1 MRFSAFLVIS
11 IFSIGILPDVLA
23 GKPNVVGYYAS
34 WKQPQTVGVDFSK
47 YTHIN
52 LSFGVPGEDGTVTF
66 DESLPLAPIVKE
78 IQGNNTKA
86 LSDSNHFTK
95 LVADKTTTNP
105 FITGIVNF
113 VDTNNLDGIDLDWEY
128 PGREATGC
136 NKPDLVNDTPNYQTF
151 VTNLR
156 SAFTTKFGEGKKLI
170 TMAVRVEPFDVN
182 GKPSTDVSEFAKAVD
197 FINLM
202 QYDFNGA
209 WNNDTGPNAPLN
221 FEKGK
226 GVQSS
231 FVSAIDAWTK
241 AGWPASQINAGLP
254 FYGRATTANEDM
266 TKDPNNQYQPQSNT
280 IPQGDKEDAQSQDPC
295 TNATSFSGIWQWK
308 HLRDQNVL
316 TGAEEAASP
325 WVRTWD
331 DTSMTPWLFN
341 PKNKMF
347 VSYDDPKSLTAKVD
361 YAKSK
366 GLAGSMIWAMYM
378 DYKDELL
385 DTVIE
390 AWGSE
395 TTVTSSY
402 IITSTM
408 AP

>member
-86 LSDSNHFTK
+86 LVS
-95 LVADKTTTNP
+95 LADKTTTNP